1 MVEGHKEERSKVAQ
15 GRAERP
21 LRTKEIRDVFLKGDI
36 WDDLQEDTSGGA
48 EGLGCGQSA
57 EKIAIESWEM
67 SEQPPPSTGKMGVAQ
82 LPRVL

>member
-36 WDDLQEDTSGGA
+36 
-48 EGLGCGQSA
+48 
-57 EKIAIESWEM
+57 
-67 SEQPPPSTGKMGVAQ
+67 
-82 LPRVL
+82 